1 MADIQHKRVAQALK
15 KACEET
21 AAQAIAATTA
31 SGQASRVH
39 HKNRKFGSRK
49 EAMDAKREFYELI
62 AKMEGVL
69 GALLAKNWII
79 KTRHPFATL
88 AELVNPLI
96 CIIIF
101 AALKSMEQDRL
112 IPAGWS
118 FRMLNVTAPT
128 PQGLRANVFSKSY
141 IPVSLKERIAA
152 SVHQGSSEWRTSSSM
167 SALSILA
174 GIPMPLFYFTE
185 TTMPGLLINLGL
197 QAVLEGDRLEELP
210 DEDLTY
216 CLSNFI
222 LFGYTSLDP
231 ESPYFIPIECKRKIV
246 PYKIAITPDTTYTRS
261 YFSALMEKWYPRMS
275 LAAVAEIS
283 AFETVSFQDSRVFFD
298 NETALEEYIASEEY
312 GVDFAHPK
320 IYAAIAFQDF
330 PRASEDIGDVHG
342 HNIEYSLRLN
352 STFIDARFPGSVPR
366 TIGNRFKVQKLH
378 KEISPQQTLCYATRG
393 FMTLQTAVSR
403 FLNCLPSWDATSET
417 TDGTCQLAEST
428 KASND
433 KQLDSRLLKQLED
446 DLIISS
452 LFEVVQAVRDV
463 ALTEPNFT
471 DPTVNLLEPL
481 KGWSFTADSIPEMTK
496 KMLLKSLQ
504 QAPQACHGA
513 GAYVSPTDAFVYA
526 GFYNKILAVFS
537 MGFILSYLY
546 GISRVIAA
554 LLMEKETKSRE
565 LMRILGTNEKQI
577 LCAWFLTYLQ
587 LLVVASLL
595 QTIGAKALLFS
606 RSQFGLLF
614 VFFFTFALSSF
625 GYGFLISSLFSRAR
639 TGSFVGMG
647 SFFMMFFVSSSFSE
661 TSDVSKRTWTCLLS
675 PVALS
680 QGISSIAQAESTGAG
695 INFMNAYEPTGGF
708 PVANA
713 IWMQTFDF
721 VLYAILG
728 LYFERVIPREF
739 GVTEKWYFFVTKTY
753 WQQFFNIDQQND
765 KPQTK
770 FDHSTTVLGKD
781 ELLTQ
786 TIESVSVEMKQ
797 QEHDERAVV
806 IENLRK
812 EFDAPGGK
820 KLAVKGLSLKLY
832 EGQITCLL
840 GHNGAGKTT
849 LMSML
854 TGMLP
859 PTSGTAWVNGYSITK
874 DMGRIRQS
882 LGYCPQHSVLY
893 PELTVEERLRFYG
906 HVKGLH
912 DPAALSLEVK
922 NKIEEVG
929 LTEKRHVLSHVLS
942 GGMKRKL
949 SLAIAFLG
957 DSRVVSLDEPT
968 SGMDPYSRRST
979 WELIQNNRRERAMIL
994 TTHFMDEADILG
1006 DRIAIMADGELKC
1019 VGSSLFLKNR
1029 FGVGYRLSFVQV
1041 RKTSHSTPTE
1051 SKGCGSAQSLHSLI
1065 CQHVPKAKVDTDIG
1079 TELTFQLPFE
1089 SSSSFPA
1096 LFEEIES
1103 KQQELG
1109 VLSFAISVTTLEETF
1124 LRVAEGKAAK
1134 HPRNATTADERA
1146 VSIQIT
1152 ETSAPPE
1159 KESEVHGQAKAQ
1171 LTSQAYPVWFC
1182 LQIAAL
1188 LRKRV
1193 LCAKRDRGMML
1204 FSVIL
1209 PIAIVFV
1216 GLSSLK
1222 LSVLVRNDP
1231 KVTLTIEDQYENGA
1245 ETPIPYSC
1253 PGISANDPWCA
1264 ALVKSSYFSSGT
1276 PYAIQMEKS
1285 VYHSSKTPNVFGFPY
1300 VNPSIK
1306 PGDTT
1311 GYCLRFAELAFEKG
1325 YGHNSSTQTVQTQPV
1340 EGQYG
1345 GFVLGGS
1352 ERSKILG
1359 YNVMA
1364 NSSFIHSVP
1373 TYKAAIDE
1381 SIHRFLLSKAAS
1393 NATKNVTVRVTT
1405 HPLSMSFKS
1414 RSVLNSMLGFPAT
1427 MFLVVAFS
1435 FIPASIM
1442 PFLVKEKQTEQNA
1455 KHQQLLSGVS
1465 VAAFWIANFIFD
1477 ILLYLVPMSVT
1488 IVLLRAYNVI
1498 SSLSIDRSNSC
1509 AGCTQDVLDAVLSL
1523 FVLFGGS
1530 IIPLTYLVSHMVKN
1544 PGTSLLYTV
1553 MLNFALGLLLIIVSC
1568 ALDALDAAVNTSLV
1582 YVWRCSPF
1590 FSLGNGL
1597 LRIIAADV
1605 KALYGLS
1612 ESGLSAL
1619 SPEVAGNEITYLA
1632 VQGPLFFILALCV
1645 DWIKTGEF
1653 SVFESRSWLT
1663 SSRWRQLARSYRGS
1677 GAKLHVEGPTPTY
1690 VEDADVAEEARRVLE
1705 ANATSSVQVEENGAE
1720 DDVVQLLRLQK
1731 TYPNGKKALRDL
1743 SFGLKRGEC
1752 FGFLGINGAG
1762 KTTTMKILTGDLLP
1776 TSGTAKLNGFDIL
1789 PQRARVRRSIGYCP
1803 QFDALLDLLTVREHL
1818 EFYGRLKGFRARS
1831 LEREVDRL
1839 LHKLQ
1844 LKLFEGKLAGSL
1856 SGGNKRKLCVAIA
1869 MLGGPDLLFL
1879 DEPSTGMDPHSRRFM
1894 WNVILELTVQSKQT
1908 TVMLTTHS
1916 MEECEALCN
1925 RAGIMVGG
1933 RLRCFGSVPH
1943 LKARFGDGFLLE
1955 CKLHA
1960 PSDEGIASV
1969 LTKLRAELQI
1979 DSTVSSSQLSSICA
1993 ALGKPYRETW
2003 IMGDH
2008 PTGSILRMQIEKNGG
2023 ELDAT
2028 EFCDWWLLEDRV
2040 EQLTSY
2046 LQTHFGADCTALLE
2060 RQADFCRFKLTKR
2073 IVSSTSSENPANAGE
2088 LAEPNEDS
2096 RELRLSRLFQLVES
2110 AKSLLH
2116 VKEYSASQTS
2126 LEQIF
2131 NAFAGQQQEEARPVK
2146 GLWTLH

>member
-1 MADIQHKRVAQALK
+1 
-15 KACEET
+15 
-21 AAQAIAATTA
+21 
-31 SGQASRVH
+31 
-39 HKNRKFGSRK
+39 
-49 EAMDAKREFYELI
+49 
-62 AKMEGVL
+62 
-69 GALLAKNWII
+69 
-79 KTRHPFATL
+79 
-88 AELVNPLI
+88 
-96 CIIIF
+96 
-101 AALKSMEQDRL
+101 
-112 IPAGWS
+112 
-118 FRMLNVTAPT
+118 
-128 PQGLRANVFSKSY
+128 
-141 IPVSLKERIAA
+141 
-152 SVHQGSSEWRTSSSM
+152 
-167 SALSILA
+167 
-174 GIPMPLFYFTE
+174 
-185 TTMPGLLINLGL
+185 MPGLLISLGL
-197 QAVLEGDRLEELP
+197 QAVLEGDRLDELP
-210 DEDLTY
+210 DEDLSY
-216 CLSNFI
+216 CLSSFI
-222 LFGYTSLDP
+222 LFGHTSLDP
-231 ESPYFIPIECKRKIV
+231 ESPYFIPAECKHKIV
-246 PYKIAITPDTTYTRS
+246 PYKIAITPDTTYTRN
-261 YFSALMEKWYPRMS
+261 YFSALIEKWHPRMP
-275 LAAVAEIS
+275 LVATAGVS
-283 AFETVSFQDSRVFFD
+283 SFETASFEDSRVFFD

-320 IYAAIAFQDF
+320 IYAAIAFQEF
-330 PRASEDIGDVHG
+330 PRTSEDIGDVHG

-352 STFIDARFPGSVPR
+352 STFIDVKFPGSVPR
-366 TIGNRFKVQKLH
+366 TIGNRFKVQKLQ

-403 FLNCLPSWDATSET
+403 FLNCLPSWNTASKT

-428 KASND
+428 MASND
-433 KQLDSRLLKQLED
+433 KQLDNRLLKQLED

-452 LFEVVQAVRDV
+452 VFEVVQATRDV
-463 ALTEPNFT
+463 ALTELNFT
-471 DPTVNLLEPL
+471 DPLVNLKPL
-481 KGWSFTADSIPEMTK
+481 NALSLTADSIPETTK
-496 KMLLKSLQ
+496 KMLLKSLR
-504 QAPQACHGA
+504 QAPQAYHGA
-513 GAYVSPTDAFVYA
+513 GAYVSPTDTFVYA
-526 GFYNKILAVFS
+526 GFYNKILAVFP

-546 GISRVIAA
+546 GVSRVIAA
-554 LLMEKETKSRE
+554 LLIEKETKSRE
-565 LMRILGTNEKQI
+565 LMRILGTDEKQI
-577 LCAWFLTYLQ
+577 LRAWFLTYLQ

-606 RSQFGLLF
+606 MSQFGLLF

-625 GYGFLISSLFSRAR
+625 GYGFLISSLFSRAL
-639 TGSFVGMG
+639 TGSFFGMG
-647 SFFMMFFVSSSFSE
+647 VFFMMFFVSSSFGE
-661 TSDVSKRTWTCLLS
+661 TSSVSKRTWACLLS

-680 QGISSIAQAESTGAG
+680 QGISSIAQAESTGTG
-695 INFMNAYEPTGGF
+695 IDFINAYEPTGGF

-713 IWMQTFDF
+713 IWMQIFDF
-721 VLYAILG
+721 FLYMILG

-739 GVTEKWYFFVTKTY
+739 GVTEKWYFFVTKAY
-753 WQQFFNIDQQND
+753 WQQFFKDDQQND
-765 KPQTK
+765 KLQTK
-770 FDHSTTVLGKD
+770 SDCLTIALGKD

-786 TIESVSVEMKQ
+786 AIESVSVEMKQ
-797 QEHDERAVV
+797 QEHDGRAVV

-812 EFDAPGGK
+812 EFDVPGGK

-893 PELTVEERLRFYG
+893 PELTVEEHLRFYG

-912 DPAALSLEVK
+912 DPVALSLEVK
-922 NKIEEVG
+922 KKIEEVG
-929 LTEKRHVLSHVLS
+929 LTEKRHVLSHALS

-949 SLAIAFLG
+949 SLAIALLG
-957 DSRVVSLDEPT
+957 DSRVVFLDEPT

-979 WELIQNNRRERAMIL
+979 WELIQNNRRERVMIL

-1006 DRIAIMADGELKC
+1006 DRIAIMADGKLKC

-1029 FGVGYRLSFVQV
+1029 FGVGYRLSFVQAQ
-1041 RKTSHSTPTE
+1041 KASHSTPTE

-1065 CQHVPKAKVDTDIG
+1065 RQHVPKAKVDTDIG

-1103 KQQELG
+1103 KQQDLG
-1109 VLSFAISVTTLEETF
+1109 VLSFAISVTTLEEIF
-1124 LRVAEGKAAK
+1124 LRVAEGKLAKQPKSRGAIAA
-1134 HPRNATTADERA
+1134 DDRA

-1152 ETSAPPE
+1152 ESSSSPE
-1159 KESEVHGQAKAQ
+1159 KESEGHGQAKAQ
-1171 LTSQAYPVWFC
+1171 LVSQIYPVWFC
-1182 LQIAAL
+1182 LQVAAL

-1193 LCAKRDRGMML
+1193 LCAKRDRSMLL
-1204 FSVIL
+1204 FSIIL
-1209 PIAIVFV
+1209 PIVIVFA
-1216 GLSSLK
+1216 GLSVLK

-1231 KVTLTIEDQYENGA
+1231 KVALTIQDQYENGA

-1253 PGISANDPWCA
+1253 PGTSANDSWCT
-1264 ALVKSSYFSSGT
+1264 ALVESPYFSSGV
-1276 PYAIQMEKS
+1276 PYAIKMEKS
-1285 VYHSSKTPNVFGFPY
+1285 VYNSSKTPTIFGFPY
-1300 VNPSIK
+1300 SNPSIK
-1306 PGDTT
+1306 PNDTS

-1325 YGHNSSTQTVQTQPV
+1325 YGHNSSTQMVQMQPV

-1352 ERSKILG
+1352 ERSRILG

-1364 NSSFIHSVP
+1364 NSSFIHSAP

-1381 SIHRFLLSKAAS
+1381 SIHRFLLSKMVS
-1393 NATKNVTVRVTT
+1393 NSTKNVTVRVAT
-1405 HPLSMSFKS
+1405 HPLPMSFKS
-1414 RSVLNSMLGFPAT
+1414 RSVLNSILGLPAT
-1427 MFLVVAFS
+1427 MFIVIAFS

-1442 PFLVKEKQTEQNA
+1442 PFLVKEKQNEQNA
-1455 KHQQLLSGVS
+1455 KHQQILSGVS
-1465 VAAFWIANFIFD
+1465 VTAFWIANFIFD
-1477 ILLYLVPMSVT
+1477 ILLYLVPMIVT
-1488 IVLLRAYNVI
+1488 IVILKTYNMI
-1498 SSLSIDRSNSC
+1498 SSLSSHGSSSC
-1509 AGCTQDVLDAVLSL
+1509 PGCAQDVFDAVLSL
-1523 FVLFGGS
+1523 FFLFGGA
-1530 IIPLTYLVSHMVKN
+1530 IVPLTYLVSHMMKN
-1544 PGTSLLYTV
+1544 PGTCLLYTV
-1553 MLNFALGLLLIIVSC
+1553 MLNFALGLLLIIVSY
-1568 ALDALDAAVNTSLV
+1568 ALNALELTVAVNKSLV

-1597 LRIIAADV
+1597 YRIIIADV

-1612 ESGLSAL
+1612 EGGLSAF
-1619 SPEVAGNEITYLA
+1619 SPEIAGTEIAYLA
-1632 VQGPLFFILALCV
+1632 VQGPLFFTLAICI

-1653 SVFESRSWLT
+1653 SEFGSRVCLIT
-1663 SSRWRQLARSYRGS
+1663 SRWCRFVQSCRGFN
-1677 GAKLHVEGPTPTY
+1677 AKLHADGPAPAY
-1690 VEDADVAEEARRVLE
+1690 VEDADVTQEARRVFE
-1705 ANATSSVQVEENGAE
+1705 TNATSSVQIGETGA
-1720 DDVVQLLRLQK
+1720 DPDVVQLLRLQK
-1731 TYPNGKKALRDL
+1731 TYPNGKKALCDL

-1789 PQRARVRRSIGYCP
+1789 TQRTRVRQSIGYCP

-1818 EFYGRLKGFRARS
+1818 ELYGRLKGFHAQF
-1831 LEREVDRL
+1831 LEQEVDRL

-1844 LKLFEGKLAGSL
+1844 LKSFEGKLAGSL

-1869 MLGGPDLLFL
+1869 MFGSPDLLFL

-1894 WNVILELTVQSKQT
+1894 WNVILEVTVQSKQT

-1933 RLRCFGSVPH
+1933 RLRCFGSIPH
-1943 LKARFGDGFLLE
+1943 LKTRFGEGFLLE
-1955 CKLHA
+1955 CKLNA
-1960 PSDEGIASV
+1960 PSDEDIANV

-1979 DSTVSSSQLSSICA
+1979 ESAISSAQLSDICA
-1993 ALGKPYRETW
+1993 ALGKPDRETW
-2003 IMGDH
+2003 IMGDQMVDH
-2008 PTGSILRMQIEKNGG
+2008 PTGSILRMQIDKNDG

-2046 LQTHFGADCTALLE
+2046 LQTHFGVDCTTLLE

-2073 IVSSTSSENPANAGE
+2073 GASSTSSENLVDAGE
-2088 LAEPNEDS
+2088 LAEPHEDS
-2096 RELRLSRLFQLVES
+2096 NLRLSRMFQLVET
-2110 AKSLLH
+2110 AKSSLH
-2116 VKEYSASQTS
+2116 VKEYSVSQTS

-2131 NAFAGQQQEEARPVK
+2131 NAFAGQQQEETRPVK
-2146 GLWTLH
+2146 GLRTLR